1 MIQVRYVYKGQMI
14 GSGYMTVI
22 PRTGDFIEWQA
33 ADRIFRVEAVMFKV
47 VLSGDTGAIIYLK
60 DILEKTEEMLRKY

>member
-1 MIQVRYVYKGQMI
+1 MQVRYVYRGKIVGH
-14 GSGYMTVI
+14 GYMTVI

-33 ADRIFRVEAVMFKV
+33 TDRILKVEAVMFKV

-60 DILEKTEEMLRKY
+60 DIMDKTEEMLRNY